1 MADSLSNAKCA
12 MCCENTAKYR
22 CPTCAK
28 ITCSLRC
35 VKSHKLTFQCSGV
48 RCKTKFVSL
57 DNYKCSNL
65 QSDLVFL
72 EDMDRL
78 VNSTAH
84 HSKNKLNRRRQN
96 FQVRQLCLVAK
107 QHGVDLK
114 LLPYGMSRRK
124 ENTTVFNRKEKC
136 IKWRIQWL
144 FPEAGVEYTDKCVSE
159 QEILGDALRKY
170 IDPEKA
176 DVVYKQSL
184 KNYFEFGTQG
194 VCVFLKNELVPGTKI
209 RYHQLDIS
217 QTLKSCLT
225 KKTII
230 EFPTLHVVLLGKTA
244 SYFTGSQ
251 HTDDAC
257 AV

>member
-1 MADSLSNAKCA
+1 MADSLPNTKCA
-12 MCCENTAKYR
+12 MCCEDTARYC

-28 ITCSLRC
+28 KTCSLRC
-35 VKSHKLTFQCSGV
+35 VKSHKMKFQCSGV
-48 RCKTKFVSL
+48 RCKTKFISL
-57 DNYKCSNL
+57 DNFKCSNL

-84 HSKNKLNRRRQN
+84 HSQSKFNRRHQN

-107 QHGVDLK
+107 QRGVNLK
-114 LLPYGMSRRK
+114 ILPNGMSRRK
-124 ENTTVFNRKEKC
+124 ENTTNFNRKEKC

-144 FPEAGVEYTDKCVSE
+144 FPEVGVEYTDKC
-159 QEILGDALRKY
+159 LKKY
-170 IDPEKA
+170 CE
-176 DVVYKQSL
+176 V
-184 KNYFEFGTQG
+184 GTQG
-194 VCVFLKNELVPGTKI
+194 VCVFLKNELVPGREI

-217 QTLKSCLT
+217 QTLKSCLN

-230 EFPTLHVVLLGKTA
+230 EFPTLHVVLHEKTA
-244 SYFTGSQ
+244 SYPTGSQ
-251 HTDDAC
+251 HIDDVC

>member
-144 FPEAGVEYTDKCVSE
+144 FPEAGVEYTDKC
-159 QEILGDALRKY
+159 
-170 IDPEKA
+170 
-176 DVVYKQSL
+176 L

-217 QTLKSCLT
+217 QTLKSCLI

>member
-1 MADSLSNAKCA
+1 MADSLPNTKCA
-12 MCCENTAKYR
+12 MCCEDTARYC

-28 ITCSLRC
+28 KTCSLRC
-35 VKSHKLTFQCSGV
+35 VKSHKMKFQCSGV
-48 RCKTKFVSL
+48 RCKTKFISL
-57 DNYKCSNL
+57 DNFKCSNL

-84 HSKNKLNRRRQN
+84 HSQSKFNRRHQN

-107 QHGVDLK
+107 QRGVDLK
-114 LLPYGMSRRK
+114 ILPNGMSRRK
-124 ENTTVFNRKEKC
+124 ENTTNFNRKEKC

-144 FPEAGVEYTDKCVSE
+144 FPEVGVEYTDKCVSE
-159 QEILGDALRKY
+159 QESLGDALRKY

-176 DVVYKQSL
+176 DAVYKQSL
-184 KNYFEFGTQG
+184 KKYCEVGTQG
-194 VCVFLKNELVPGTKI
+194 VCVFLKNELVPGREI

-217 QTLKSCLT
+217 QTLKSCLN

-230 EFPTLHVVLLGKTA
+230 EFPTLHVVLHEKTA
-244 SYFTGSQ
+244 SYPTGSQ
-251 HTDDAC
+251 HIDDVC